1 MLVVAIVLLVVNAC
15 AKHLLTIDMVAA
27 LAVLL
32 SFGHAQISDRMAEK
46 QGELDRPTV
55 ECYRKM
61 WAYFFGKE
69 ICWLTYF
76 CVTQAYSA
84 LVGVFV
90 FLAYPIWRRI
100 YRSRNHK

>member
-1 MLVVAIVLLVVNAC
+1 MLVVATILFVVNLC
-15 AKHLLTIDMVAA
+15 THHLFSIEMIAA

-46 QGELDRPTV
+46 QGELDHPTV

-61 WAYFFGKE
+61 WFYFFGKE
-69 ICWLTYF
+69 MCWLVYF
-76 CVTQAYSA
+76 FLSQSYSA

-90 FLAYPIWRRI
+90 FLVYPIWRKL
-100 YRSRNHK
+100 YRKH